1 MTPEEI
7 FKLSNSIALFTWI
20 ALLMFPF
27 QQKLHRAIIGII
39 VTAFC
44 MLYAGM
50 ILPAFSLKLLD
61 SFSTLQG
68 VMQLFT
74 SEEAVLAGWIHYL
87 VFDLMTGLYIA
98 NNAMKYGIHR
108 LLLLPCLFFTFMLG
122 PIGLLLYF
130 AVRAV
135 STKRYFFNYL

>member
-1 MTPEEI
+1 MAPEAI
-7 FKLSNSIALFTWI
+7 FKLSNSVALFTWI
-20 ALLMFPF
+20 ALIIFPF
-27 QQKLHRAIIGII
+27 QKWLHRIIIGII

-44 MLYAGM
+44 MLYAS
-50 ILPAFSLKLLD
+50 IVLPGLGSSDMSSFGSLG
-61 SFSTLQG
+61 G

-74 SEEAVLAGWIHYL
+74 NDKAVLAGWIHYL
-87 VFDLMTGLYIA
+87 AFDLMTGLYIV
-98 NNAMKYGIHR
+98 NNAMKYGISR
-108 LLLLPCLFFTFMLG
+108 FVLLPCLFFTFMLG